1 MKISF
6 QNFIEVKYK
15 HDWEEMVG
23 LNKQKKMMTNMRG
36 TEDPAILKGEA
47 VKERSGERG
56 KQEMY
61 NWNLTG
67 LYRGGFS
74 WYMLCGS
81 SLMITT
87 QRMDNEC
94 YKVFPMDSLSKVY
107 HLCSL
112 NGLESGGNLYK
123 L

>member
-1 MKISF
+1 
-6 QNFIEVKYK
+6 
-15 HDWEEMVG
+15 
-23 LNKQKKMMTNMRG
+23 MRG

-61 NWNLTG
+61 NWNLID

-74 WYMLCGS
+74 WYMLCDS
-81 SLMITT
+81 SLMIPS
-87 QRMDNEC
+87 QRMDKC
-94 YKVFPMDSLSKVY
+94 YTVFLMDSLSKVY

>member
-15 HDWEEMVG
+15 PDWEEMVG

-61 NWNLTG
+61 NWNLAYT
-67 LYRGGFS
+67 
-74 WYMLCGS
+74 
-81 SLMITT
+81 
-87 QRMDNEC
+87 EE
-94 YKVFPMDSLSKVY
+94 DSPGTCFVVLPS
-107 HLCSL
+107 
-112 NGLESGGNLYK
+112 
-123 L
+123 